1 MSDVPVP
8 DDLDLDNFD
17 DTKTKSKKPVK
28 DLKVDKSKK
37 PQDIKNIEN
46 KAPNK
51 NGTKSPQI
59 NEKSPSPKNVKIDSS
74 TSKIQKKQ
82 TVKQ

>member
-37 PQDIKNIEN
+37 P
-46 KAPNK
+46 
-51 NGTKSPQI
+51 
-59 NEKSPSPKNVKIDSS
+59 
-74 TSKIQKKQ
+74 
-82 TVKQ
+82 